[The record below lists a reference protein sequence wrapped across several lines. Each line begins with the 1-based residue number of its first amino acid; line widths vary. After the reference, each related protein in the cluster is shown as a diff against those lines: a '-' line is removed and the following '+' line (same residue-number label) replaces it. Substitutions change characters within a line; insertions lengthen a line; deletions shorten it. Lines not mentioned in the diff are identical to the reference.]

1 MESLKGAHEEF
12 EFQNVQTCDKKI
24 MHKDVYDNKIKT
36 YYDQKIIFQGL
47 LEMTI
52 KRNYLR
58 WKSSSL
64 YFVYYL
70 FVSLWTFLVCLCM
83 QLLFTS
89 KYFLSI
95 TSNAPLIFC
104 FELIFCDEAMPQ
116 SIFLISLFLS
126 CYYISVLETFLM
138 TKLSLVKHIYILSC
152 LQYY

>member
-95 TSNAPLIFC
+95 TSNAPL
-104 FELIFCDEAMPQ
+104 LFCDEAMSQ

-138 TKLSLVKHIYILSC
+138 TKPSLTKHIYILSC